1 MVWDS
6 IAYAFEKSKP
16 LDKRGDLY
24 YILIIYCGI
33 KAALH
38 FMSKVLLYNITGEKL
53 AKILIA
59 AMMLG
64 HEVIEVPPES
74 FGHPLGYLLG
84 LEGFLPS
91 DAADSFKD
99 EMLVMETL
107 SSPLLDALRAGGT
120 PVALKA
126 VVTEQN
132 KTWSAAALCRELRR
146 EHEAMRAFA
155 PKKHIHPHKKRR

>member
-1 MVWDS
+1 M
-6 IAYAFEKSKP
+6 P
-16 LDKRGDLY
+16 LKKASRLTSAAIY
-24 YILIIYCGI
+24 TTFLLYCGI
-33 KAALH
+33 KAALDL
-38 FMSKVLLYNITGEKL
+38 MSKVLLYNITGEKL
-53 AKILIA
+53 SKIRIA
-59 AMMLG
+59 ATMLG
-64 HEVIEVPPES
+64 HAVIEVPPES

-91 DAADSFKD
+91 DTTERFEE
-99 EMLVMETL
+99 EMLVMEAL

-132 KTWSAAALCRELRR
+132 KTWSAAALCRELKR

-155 PKKHIHPHKKRR
+155 PKKHVHPHKKRR